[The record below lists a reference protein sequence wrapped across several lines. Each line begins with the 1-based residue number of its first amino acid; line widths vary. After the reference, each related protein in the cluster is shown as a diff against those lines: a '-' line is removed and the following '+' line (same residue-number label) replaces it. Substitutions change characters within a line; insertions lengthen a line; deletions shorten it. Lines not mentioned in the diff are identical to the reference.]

1 MIVPNNIIPREINIL
16 IDIGESII
24 IQDIVAP
31 IGPVKGYIK
40 LILPTGT
47 LLNAKL

>member
-1 MIVPNNIIPREINIL
+1 MVISASNTNQAE
-16 IDIGESII
+16 
-24 IQDIVAP
+24 VAP

-47 LLNAKL
+47 LLKAKL